1 MGRGQESEVGYLVE
15 EGLVCQGV
23 MKRLCGA
30 AATDARP
37 FGASFSLSSQSKT
50 APELEGSR
58 RSRGVAGGCI
68 RIG

>member
-1 MGRGQESEVGYLVE
+1 MGRGQESEVGYLVQ

-37 FGASFSLSSQSKT
+37 SRASFSFSSLSST
-50 APELEGSR
+50 VPELEGSR
-58 RSRGVAGGCI
+58 SSRGVA
-68 RIG
+68 